1 MNSLDLPNPAIGG
14 HWTMLRFVRHPKS
27 IMEEGDRSM
36 TFPINR
42 FAEQVAAYRDLR
54 VVHMPEVSR
63 MATAAEIFAP
73 LGRVEDPLRAFE
85 STKISERISET
96 RKPMHMRAA
105 RSSIDA

>member
-14 HWTMLRFVRHPKS
+14 HWTMLRFVRHPKP

-42 FAEQVAAYRDLR
+42 FAEQVASYRDLR
-54 VVHMPEVSR
+54 AVHMPEVSR

-73 LGRVEDPLRAFE
+73 LGRVEYPLRAFE
-85 STKISERISET
+85 SIGNLREDFGDEKAHVRES
-96 RKPMHMRAA
+96 RAV
-105 RSSIDA
+105 IH